1 MIEVKKKP
9 LTILY
14 LNFLMHMYQGW
25 KLLCYWRFW
34 TFFYFKDDVNLSGY
48 KKHLTSGSA
57 PAPLTF
63 AETELKLIKE
73 NDVGHSIFGWWL
85 LFFPKNS
92 VFVFSVR
99 FFFTLHVNI
108 WKRKNS
114 LILSNWQCNTISKLI
129 KSHWFWSIDHVD
141 RKR

>member
-1 MIEVKKKP
+1 M
-9 LTILY
+9 
-14 LNFLMHMYQGW
+14 NFLMHMYQGW

-85 LFFPKNS
+85 LFLPKNS

-108 WKRKNS
+108 WNMKNS
-114 LILSNWQCNTISKLI
+114 LILSYWQCNTIISKLI